1 MSEKEVVLKEIV
13 DKEKGID
20 AVNSEESFSGEV
32 KFGGEKDGTATD

>member
-20 AVNSEESFSGEV
+20 AKNNEQSFSGQI
-32 KFGGEKDGTATD
+32 KFGGKEDGTATD